1 MPEIWPVLFCHNQK
15 GEIQEK
21 SLILRKDSE
30 FNCVCVHA
38 LSLSRVHLFLTLWTV
53 FCQFLCPW
61 DYPDPGKNTGVG
73 CHLLLCLTQG
83 LN

>member
-1 MPEIWPVLFCHNQK
+1 MPEIWPVLFCHNRK
-15 GEIQEK
+15 GKIQEK
-21 SLILRKDSE
+21 SLILRSDSE

-38 LSLSRVHLFLTLWTV
+38 LSVTQVHLFPVLWTV
-53 FCQFLCPW
+53 FCQLFCPW

-73 CHLLLCLTQG
+73 CHLLLYLTQG